1 MEGGLFSKGSSGHS
15 IRTIGSSHRG
25 KSVGS
30 SHSSHSGYIRGIGH
44 SMPSSAGG
52 VRLNKKLEG
61 KINQLQNKLSNLK
74 SDDD

>member
-1 MEGGLFSKGSSGHS
+1 MESGLFSKGSSGHS
-15 IRTIGSSHRG
+15 IRSVGSSHRG

-30 SHSSHSGYIRGIGH
+30 SHSGYIRGVGH

-52 VRLNKKLEG
+52 MRLNKKLEG
-61 KINQLQNKLSNLK
+61 KINLLQNKFSNLK

>member
-1 MEGGLFSKGSSGHS
+1 MEGLFSKGSSGHS
-15 IRTIGSSHRG
+15 IRSIGTSHRG

-30 SHSSHSGYIRGIGH
+30 SHSGYIRGVVGH

-52 VRLNKKLEG
+52 MRLNKKLEK
-61 KINQLQNKLSNLK
+61 KINQLQNKFSNLK